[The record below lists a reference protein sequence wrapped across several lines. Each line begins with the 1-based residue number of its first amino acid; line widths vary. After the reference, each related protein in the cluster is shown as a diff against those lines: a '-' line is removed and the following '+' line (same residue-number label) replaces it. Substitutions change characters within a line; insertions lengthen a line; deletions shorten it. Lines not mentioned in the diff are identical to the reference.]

1 MFTYCLWLLLC
12 TVVSLRSC
20 FRQTAC
26 WRSLTYSLSD
36 FLPTLG
42 VPTSSHPR
50 HASPWGSH
58 WEDSVC
64 SCGFS
69 LSEII
74 CGKSDLFI
82 SYKMVFLKLHIYIYI
97 YVCFWI
103 YGRLKTWKESS
114 TPASVARKEISSV
127 IGQFNEAQT
136 RSVGKE
142 EKNVLNLR
150 LCETQ
155 KIRLLSINSV
165 RTWHKL
171 KGSCWSTE
179 AVVLTWIISAFSPGL
194 QLDGNSV
201 SVCHGVYF
209 HFSFP
214 M

>member
-1 MFTYCLWLLLC
+1 MFTYSLWLLLC

-26 WRSLTYSLSD
+26 WRSLTYSLSN

-50 HASPWGSH
+50 RASPWGSH

-74 CGKSDLFI
+74 CGKSHLFI
-82 SYKMVFLKLHIYIYI
+82 SYKIVFLKLHTHTHTHTHIYIYI

-114 TPASVARKEISSV
+114 TPASMAGKEISSV

-136 RSVGKE
+136 RKCGKGRKKCIE
-142 EKNVLNLR
+142 FKTLWNSEDMFTKYK
-150 LCETQ
+150 LC
-155 KIRLLSINSV
+155 KD
-165 RTWHKL
+165 
-171 KGSCWSTE
+171 
-179 AVVLTWIISAFSPGL
+179 LT
-194 QLDGNSV
+194 
-201 SVCHGVYF
+201 
-209 HFSFP
+209 
-214 M
+214 